1 MPTPAEQKAL
11 AFVALVIL
19 LGGAVRIVRAG
30 ALAVPPST
38 PPEQQALARQAFAA
52 SSAATVDR
60 QQKGQKGSKSA
71 RKEPRRRY
79 TGAKFDSTGL
89 LIEGTGVVPTSGFP
103 PPSPRIDVDVRGR
116 SSGLDP
122 LGTSMTKMG
131 GPGAPAALIDID
143 VANAGEL
150 ERLPRIGPAL
160 AKRIVANRDSLG
172 PFGSLPALRRVKG
185 VGPAIIE
192 QLAPLVTFSRQM
204 RR

>member
-1 MPTPAEQKAL
+1 
-11 AFVALVIL
+11 
-19 LGGAVRIVRAG
+19 
-30 ALAVPPST
+30 
-38 PPEQQALARQAFAA
+38 
-52 SSAATVDR
+52 
-60 QQKGQKGSKSA
+60 
-71 RKEPRRRY
+71 
-79 TGAKFDSTGL
+79 
-89 LIEGTGVVPTSGFP
+89 
-103 PPSPRIDVDVRGR
+103 
-116 SSGLDP
+116 
-122 LGTSMTKMG
+122 MG